1 MSESLRNQ
9 LLKAGLGK
17 APEPKASKPKP
28 QSQPKPKAR
37 RKSALSQTLRE
48 QAKLIIEQRRLPR
61 GQGACAYTSS
71 TGRRYGSFTSPR
83 RSAMA
88 GCRRYGA
95 RAPRAGFEVI
105 EEKVAEKI
113 RELDDRLVLSKPPAP
128 GRMIQPT
135 RTIRSPTM
143 WTGNQ
148 GVFGTPAPRQSTF
161 PSPEASTGPPAP
173 R

>member
-61 GQGACAYTSS
+61 GQGACAYHFLDGKKVRKLYVTEAQRD
-71 TGRRYGSFTSPR
+71 GLAAG
-83 RSAMA
+83 AMVLVRH
-88 GCRRYGA
+88 G
-95 RAPRAGFEVI
+95 AGFEVI

-113 RELDDRLVLSKPPAP
+113 RELDDRLVLSKPRRR

-143 WTGNQ
+143 WTGNH
-148 GVFGTPAPRQSTF
+148 GVFAYTRSPAIHVSFT
-161 PSPEASTGPPAP
+161 
-173 R
+173 